1 MTIAAEVERM
11 TEEMKDKKEKIIKM
25 IRIIKN
31 GPYLVTGNL
40 PLYEQSI
47 VTDEAGHT
55 RELKEEKKYDL
66 PESYSLCRCGKSENK
81 PFCDGSHKNVG
92 FYGSETASRKPYLEK
107 AEVFEGP
114 DLKLTDVQEFCD
126 HSRFCLRSGGIREL
140 IQQSD
145 DPEARQTAIE
155 EAMICPSGRLVLWD
169 KKTNKPFEN
178 EYEPS
183 LVLVVDRQ
191 KGCEGPLW
199 VRGGVPIQSADGSL
213 YESRNRVTLCRCGK
227 SENKPYCDGSHWMNS
242 EQKLEFRKRW
252 GLDKV

>member
-1 MTIAAEVERM
+1 M
-11 TEEMKDKKEKIIKM
+11 TEEKKEKK

-40 PLYEQSI
+40 PLYEQAI

-66 PESYSLCRCGKSENK
+66 PETYSLCRCGSSTRK
-81 PFCDGSHKNVG
+81 PFCDGSHQKAG
-92 FYGSETASRKPYLEK
+92 FDGSETASRRPYLEK

-114 DLKLTDVQEFCD
+114 DLRLTDAQEFCD

-140 IQQSD
+140 IQRSD

-169 KKTNKPFEN
+169 KETNKPFEN
-178 EYEPS
+178 EYQPS
-183 LVLVVDRQ
+183 LVLVADRQ

-199 VRGGVPIQSADGSL
+199 VRGGVPIQSADGSM

-252 GLDKV
+252 GLDESE